1 VPVTWLAPI
10 RDAIPLVYDY
20 VALGDKE
27 RRNWIVHFM
36 NLAMNFGATH
46 VTWLTIPWDKIVQPI
61 VAETAR

>member
-1 VPVTWLAPI
+1 
-10 RDAIPLVYDY
+10 
-20 VALGDKE
+20 
-27 RRNWIVHFM
+27 M